1 MICLQN
7 VFNFLTLNLLRL
19 FVFLPHALTI
29 VESDTAILN
38 KYIEDLVLER
48 PAEYYW
54 VHKRFKH
61 RPPGEPSLYN

>member
-7 VFNFLTLNLLRL
+7 VFNFLALNLLRL
-19 FVFLPHALTI
+19 FAFLPHVLTI
-29 VESDTAILN
+29 VESDTASLN

-61 RPPGEPSLYN
+61 RPLGEPSLYN

>member
-54 VHKRFKH
+54 VHTRFKH
-61 RPPGEPSLYN
+61 RPLGEPSLYN

>member
-1 MICLQN
+1 MTWLQN
-7 VFNFLTLNLLRL
+7 VFNFLALNLLRL
-19 FVFLPHALTI
+19 FAFLPYVLTI
-29 VESDTAILN
+29 VESNTVRPN

-54 VHKRFKH
+54 VHERFKH